1 MVGVTAPV
9 LELSGVACGHGSR
22 IVSRGVDLSINEGEF
37 VCLLGPNGVGK
48 TTLFKTILRHLPLK
62 AGTVRVDGEDVRD
75 WSPARFAR
83 SVAHVPQTH
92 FPPFPYTTL
101 QVVTMGR
108 AARIGPL
115 ATPSRSDVEAA
126 RRSIAALSIEALTD
140 RPYTEISGGER
151 QLVLIARALT
161 QEPRLLVMDEP
172 TAGLDF
178 GNAIRV
184 LDLAR
189 RLTEERGIAVLMT
202 GHDPNQALRHA
213 DTVAV
218 LERSGGLRVGSPE
231 EVITSDWLRRT
242 YGVETAIV
250 GDENGRF
257 CLPLGERRRT
267 CASCRSL

>member
-1 MVGVTAPV
+1 MSAAPI

-22 IVSRGVDLSINEGEF
+22 VVLSGVDLIIREGEF
-37 VCLLGPNGVGK
+37 LCLLGPNGVGK

-62 AGTVRVDGEDVRD
+62 AGTIRLGGEDTSG

-83 SVAHVPQTH
+83 VVAHVPQSH
-92 FPPFPYTTL
+92 VPPFPYTTL

-115 ATPSRSDVEAA
+115 ASPGPEDIEAA
-126 RRSIAALSIEALTD
+126 RRSIAALSIEALAD

-172 TAGLDF
+172 TANLDF
-178 GNAIRV
+178 GNAVRV

-189 RLTEERGIAVLMT
+189 RLTERRGIAVLMT

-218 LERSGGLRVGSPE
+218 IDRAGRPRVGPPG
-231 EVITSDWLRRT
+231 EVITQAWLRDT
-242 YGVETAIV
+242 YNVETALV
-250 GDENGRF
+250 GDGNHRF
-257 CLPLGERRRT
+257 CLPLGGGGT
-267 CASCRSL
+267 SCAPC

>member
-1 MVGVTAPV
+1 MSAAPI

-22 IVSRGVDLSINEGEF
+22 VVLRGVDLTIREGEF
-37 VCLLGPNGVGK
+37 LCLLGPNGVGK

-62 AGTVRVDGEDVRD
+62 AGTIRVGGEDTNG

-83 SVAHVPQTH
+83 VVAHVPQSHT
-92 FPPFPYTTL
+92 PPFPYTAL

-115 ATPSRSDVEAA
+115 ASPGREDIEAA

-172 TAGLDF
+172 TANLDF

-189 RLTEERGIAVLMT
+189 RLTERRGIAVLMT

-218 LERSGGLRVGSPE
+218 IDRAGGLRVGPPG
-231 EVITSDWLRRT
+231 EVVTSAWLRDT
-242 YGVETAIV
+242 YDVETALV
-250 GDENGRF
+250 GDGHNRF
-257 CLPLGERRRT
+257 CLPLGGRGKA
-267 CASCRSL
+267 CVPC